1 MKTANEIIIPMQI
14 GEEIRIKKSGEIV
27 VDNPEVELALDKAAA
42 DAVLAYRF
50 DPESGD
56 HVLRLLA
63 PVADRKHLQHH
74 RPGD

>member
-1 MKTANEIIIPMQI
+1 MKTAQEIIIPMQI
-14 GEEIRIKKSGEIV
+14 ASEIRIKKSGEIV
-27 VDNPEVELALDKAAA
+27 VDNPEVELAPDRAAA

-63 PVADRKHLQHH
+63 PLADRKHLLHH